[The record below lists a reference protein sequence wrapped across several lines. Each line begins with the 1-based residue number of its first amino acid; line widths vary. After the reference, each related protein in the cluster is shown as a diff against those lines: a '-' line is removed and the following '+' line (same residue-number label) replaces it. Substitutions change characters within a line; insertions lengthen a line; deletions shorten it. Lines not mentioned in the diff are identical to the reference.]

1 MKRKRNNQLIIRLT
15 DKELAEF
22 NRKMKEAKSKSRA
35 DFVMAL
41 VCDKP
46 IIIPDPFREIAV
58 ELKREGNNFNQA
70 LKMMRVRGSPPW
82 KMKISTE
89 KLDELYSKIAEML
102 DEVA

>member
-1 MKRKRNNQLIIRLT
+1 MKRKRNNQMIIRLT
-15 DKELAEF
+15 DKELSEF
-22 NRKMKEAKSKSRA
+22 NKKMKEAKSKSRA

-41 VCDKP
+41 VRDRP

-70 LKMMRVRGSPPW
+70 LKMMRVSGSPPW